1 MKKHWVVLFLL
12 VGFLFHLSL
21 AGSVQA
27 APEKFPSRPI
37 TIMVGYAAG
46 GTMDSAVRA
55 LAEATAKIIGQ
66 PVVVVNKP
74 GAGTT
79 IMMTDLKNQKPD
91 GHTLGI
97 MSSGA
102 IIGYFLQKV
111 PYHPVNDFDSVLQVS
126 AFNYGIAVRSDS
138 PWKTIGD
145 LVAYAK
151 ANPGKVK
158 YTGSGANSPAHLIM
172 IQLGEAAG
180 INWTHIPFQ
189 GGAEA
194 ATNVMGGHCDV
205 TCSPTEWKSGVDSGR
220 LRLIAC
226 AMDKRFKAYPKVPTL
241 IEEGYNVKGYG
252 YLAVVGPKGMPK
264 DRVKI
269 LQDAFHQAMNDP
281 AYQKTLDALL
291 FPTIYKNSA
300 DCDKYTKELVAIIG
314 PLVEKVKK

>member
-27 APEKFPSRPI
+27 APEKFPSRPV

-46 GTMDSAVRA
+46 GTTDVAVRA
-55 LAEATAKIIGQ
+55 LAEATSKIIGQ

-79 IMMTDLKNQKPD
+79 IMMADLKNQKPD
-91 GHTLGI
+91 GHTVGI

-102 IIGYFLQKV
+102 IIGHFLQKV

-138 PWKTIGD
+138 PWKNIGD
-145 LVAYAK
+145 LLAYAK

-180 INWTHIPFQ
+180 VTWTHIPFQ

-205 TCSPTEWKSGVDSGR
+205 TCSPTEWKPGVDSGR

-241 IEEGYNVKGYG
+241 IEEGYKVKGYG

-281 AYQKTLDALL
+281 AYQKTLDSLL
-291 FPTIYKNSA
+291 FPTIYRNSA
-300 DCDKYTKELVAIIG
+300 DCDKYTQELVATLG